1 MENIQGMKRS
11 HRCAELTVADAG
23 KEVVLMGWVQKR
35 RDLGALIFV
44 TLRDRSGIIQV
55 VFNSETNPELHA
67 KAIQVRSEYVLAV
80 RGTLQL
86 RSPEAVNKNMPT
98 GEIEV
103 IASELRILS
112 KSETPPF
119 HIEEDSGANEVLR
132 LKYRYLDLRRP
143 DLQRKLMLRHRV
155 AKVARDYY
163 DTKGFLEIE
172 TPVLTK
178 STPEGARDYLVPS
191 RVHPGK
197 FYALPQSPQLFKQ
210 LLMVSGY
217 DRYMQ
222 ITKCFRDEDLR
233 ADRQPEFTQ
242 IDLEMSFVDV
252 DDVIAVNEG
261 FIQRIFKE
269 VHGLDVT
276 VPFKRLTF
284 YEAMERYGSDK
295 PDTRFGL
302 ELVNVSDL
310 VKESGFKVFQD
321 AVANGGS
328 VRAINAKGAGASFS
342 RKEIDALGE
351 VVKTYKA
358 KGLAWIVVEEGGLK
372 SPIAKFLSEA
382 EASALL
388 NRLGAEKG
396 DLLLFVADKNEIV
409 FDALGHLR
417 VELGE
422 KLQLID
428 HSKYDVL
435 WVTEFPLLEYDE
447 EEKRW
452 VAKHHPF
459 TSPMDE
465 DIQYLDSDPARV
477 RAKAYD
483 IVLNG
488 YEIGGGSIR
497 IHNQELQA
505 KMFNIIGFTDEQ
517 AKERFGFLLEA
528 FKFGTPPHGG
538 LAFGLD
544 RLVMLLAGT
553 ENIRDVIAFPKV
565 QNASDLMT
573 NAPDVVDD
581 KQLKELHIKTVEDLG

>member
-1 MENIQGMKRS
+1 MENIKGMKRT
-11 HRCAELTVADAG
+11 HRCAELAASDAG

-35 RDLGALIFV
+35 RDLGALVFV

-55 VFNSETNPELHA
+55 VFNSETNPELHD

-80 RGTLQL
+80 RGTLEL

-98 GEIEV
+98 GELEV
-103 IASELRILS
+103 LATELRILS
-112 KSETPPF
+112 RSETPPF

-132 LKYRYLDLRRP
+132 LKHRYLDLRRP

-155 AKVARDYY
+155 AKIARDYY
-163 DTKGFLEIE
+163 DQNGFLEIE

-197 FYALPQSPQLFKQ
+197 FFALPQSPQLFKQ

-252 DDVIAVNEG
+252 EDVIKVNEG
-261 FIQRIFKE
+261 FIQRVFRDTLGVEIP
-269 VHGLDVT
+269 
-276 VPFKRLTF
+276 VPFKRLSYF
-284 YEAMERYGSDK
+284 EAMSRYGSDK
-295 PDTRFGL
+295 PDTRFDM
-302 ELVNVSDL
+302 ELTDVSDL
-310 VKESGFKVFQD
+310 VRASGFKVFQD

-328 VRAINAKGAGASFS
+328 VRALNAKGAGAAFS

-358 KGLAWIVVEEGGLK
+358 KGLAWIVVEENGLK
-372 SPIAKFLSEA
+372 SPISKFLSEN
-382 EASALL
+382 ETKSLL
-388 NRLGAEKG
+388 ERLSAEKG
-396 DLLLFVADKNEIV
+396 DLLLFVADKDEIV
-409 FDALGHLR
+409 CDALGHLR
-417 VELGE
+417 LELGE
-422 KLQLID
+422 KLNLID
-428 HSKYDVL
+428 PNRYDVL
-435 WVTEFPLLEYDE
+435 WVTEFPLLERDE
-447 EEKRW
+447 EENRW

-465 DIQYLDSDPARV
+465 DLELLDTDPSKV

-505 KMFNIIGFTDEQ
+505 KMFNLIGFTDEQ

-544 RLVMLLAGT
+544 RLVMLLAKT
-553 ENIRDVIAFPKV
+553 NNIRDVIAFPKV

-573 NAPDVVDD
+573 NAPDYVDD
-581 KQLKELHIKTVEDLG
+581 KQLNELYIKTVEQK